1 MPTTYLIVAGGGG
14 GDQNLQEVTDK
25 GSATSNK
32 VAIGTGSGYT
42 PYNYLEIYG
51 TTQIQDRTTTSDGII
66 QLGDQTDQTIKYST
80 SEAALKLGAGITS
93 LKFDFGGTIGIGTNN
108 TDPIGNSYYS
118 IELSMVAEANGSSDY
133 FEAYAYMHQAG
144 DFRSTSGENLF
155 LGYKLIGA

>member
-1 MPTTYLIVAGGGG
+1 MVPLIQWKI
-14 GDQNLQEVTDK
+14 DSEK
-25 GSATSNK
+25 GTNFAQFCWTNSFLHLLYEPVSNDNNAT
-32 VAIGTGSGYT
+32 
-42 PYNYLEIYG
+42 
-51 TTQIQDRTTTSDGII
+51 
-66 QLGDQTDQTIKYST
+66 
-80 SEAALKLGAGITS
+80 LKLAHRTLRVYCLGTES
-93 LKFDFGGTIGIGTNN
+93 LKYYQKIAEMHKGFNN